1 MVMIEVLQIDHVVLR
16 TVNTQA
22 MLQFYCDV
30 LGCVIERELPAE
42 TGLIQLRAGDALID
56 LVPID
61 SDMGR
66 EGGGAPDQAHANM
79 DHLCL
84 QISPRR
90 ESHILDWLDEHQI
103 SHSGF
108 EQRYGA
114 QGMGASIYIKDPDG
128 NTVELRN
135 RM

>member
-1 MVMIEVLQIDHVVLR
+1 MIEILQIDHVVLR
-16 TVNTQA
+16 TSNTKA

-30 LGCVIERELPAE
+30 LGCVIERELPEE

-56 LVPID
+56 LVPTD
-61 SDMGR
+61 SELGR
-66 EGGGAPDQAHANM
+66 QGGGQPDLSHPNM
-79 DHLCL
+79 DHICL
-84 QISPRR
+84 QISPRK
-90 ESHILDWLDEHQI
+90 ESHILNWLDQHNI

-114 QGMGASIYIKDPDG
+114 QGMGASIYIKDPEG